1 MNTGPG
7 CRSAWVQISM
17 DTMSRTTKV
26 ATQCGEGTAA
36 IDHWGY
42 NIGGSSRKYIY
53 IREGDKDTKTCG
65 TQARP

>member
-1 MNTGPG
+1 
-7 CRSAWVQISM
+7 M